1 MAGEVQLMF
10 ATLPGSIGQIKAG
23 RIRPIAVTSAKR
35 SVSAPDIPT
44 VAESGVPGYEASSWF
59 AFLAPVAT
67 PKSIVARLNA
77 EALRSLQR
85 PDVRENLIRQGMDP
99 AGSTPAEA
107 DAYLRAEIAKWTGV
121 VKEAGIK
128 AQ

>member
-1 MAGEVQLMF
+1 M
-10 ATLPGSIGQIKAG
+10 
-23 RIRPIAVTSAKR
+23 
-35 SVSAPDIPT
+35 
-44 VAESGVPGYEASSWF
+44 
-59 AFLAPVAT
+59 
-67 PKSIVARLNA
+67 RLNA

-85 PDVRENLIRQGMDP
+85 PGVREKLVLVGMDP

-107 DAYLRAEIAKWTGV
+107 DAFLRAEIAKWTGV